1 MKRWF
6 WIVDSIVVISF
17 VAIGSDFHGFTYQ
30 LAGIL
35 RVAAPFLIAFAGGV
49 FALRV
54 WVKPLSI
61 LNGALLG
68 LITLTAGMLMRGY
81 LWNEGTA
88 RMFIIVS
95 GAWFVGIM
103 VGWRLIALAIVA
115 LKNRSWSVDA
125 VS

>member
-17 VAIGSDFHGFTYQ
+17 AAIGSDFHGFTYQ

-49 FALRV
+49 FALRA

-68 LITLTAGMLMRGY
+68 VITLTVGMLMRGY

-88 RMFIIVS
+88 QTFIIVS

-103 VGWRLIALAIVA
+103 VGWRLITLAIVA

-125 VS
+125 FS